1 MAETGQLL
9 QSSPWGYAHH
19 KILLNALGKPV
30 DYEFIDA
37 NRAFAKLMGWEE
49 KDFLG
54 RRASEL
60 FPEKGVPGF
69 DWIGFYGAVA
79 LSGESAL
86 RKYFSEVLGKWY
98 RLQAF
103 PSQEGC
109 VTALFVEIALEKEI
123 SSISGFPRETFGS
136 ERTGECCG
144 PEERGFRAFF
154 ETMDDMIFI
163 ADREGKIFYVNPE
176 MTKKLG
182 YTLEELRNMYLL
194 DLRPRNRRE
203 EAKEYLQEMFAG
215 RRNTCP
221 LPLETKEGALLPAE
235 TRVWLGEWDGTEALF
250 GICKDLSREQEALQK
265 FNKVFQS
272 NPAPM
277 ALSDMKD
284 RLFTEVNQAF
294 LDYLE
299 YTEEEVLGKTGE
311 RLNIFGDI
319 QQLKALRAE
328 VYRKGSVRRWELEF
342 RTKSGAFREGLFSG
356 EVVESQG
363 KPYLLSVIVDM
374 TDRKRAERELASQ
387 AKMQEMLMH
396 TAKRYINM
404 SLEEMDSTVEDS
416 LGEISRFVKAH
427 RAYVFDYHWDRQ
439 TCSNTYEW
447 CDAGIVSQK
456 EILQE
461 LPLEGIPWWT
471 ETHRRGKALYI
482 PDVSA
487 LPEEDEVREILEPQG
502 VQSLMTVPMMHSGE
516 CVGFVGFDS
525 VLHRHAYSAREKS
538 LLEVFAEIMVN
549 VKIRKALENRLIEE
563 KENAQA
569 ASRAKS
575 EFLANMSHEIRTP
588 LNGVIG
594 FTDLLR
600 HTPLS
605 SVQEEYLRNA
615 HASGHALLEIIDDIL
630 DFSKIEAGK
639 LDLEIVKT
647 DLLDLAE
654 ESVSIVRYGADQKG
668 LKVFLDLDPA
678 MPRYAFVDPVR
689 LRQVLA
695 NLLSNAV
702 KFTEKGKVTLAIRF
716 APQNVGRGKISFSV
730 RDTGIGID
738 QEEQAKLFRAFSQGD
753 SSTTRKFGGTGLG
766 LVISEK
772 LVRKMGGS
780 IELYSLPGRG
790 STFFFSIDV
799 FCENEMDSSK
809 KVEEKVSFDKSAS
822 VTILIAEDHS
832 MNMLLL
838 KKYLRSF
845 VPLASLLEAK
855 NGVEAVREAFDKE
868 PTLLFMDVQMPEM
881 DGNEA
886 TRIIRNR
893 EKGTKKHLPIIGLTA
908 GALDTERETSLQ
920 AGMDDF
926 LTKPL
931 APERLERILGKYLA
945 VKKRAGENAPL
956 ERLEEEVL
964 HFDAALL
971 LKDVGDSDFFED
983 LLETALDSFPKNLAS
998 LKEAL
1003 AEEDYSGAIQ
1013 VVRLLKGSAS
1023 NMRFYYVENLTKNME
1038 EAILQGYSRKIQ
1050 HLQESLEEEWEILV
1064 HLLLRRRERN
1074 SHYSAEGGVEGFP

>member
-1 MAETGQLL
+1 M
-9 QSSPWGYAHH
+9 
-19 KILLNALGKPV
+19 
-30 DYEFIDA
+30 DYEFLDA
-37 NRAFAKLMGWEE
+37 NRAFEKLMGWEGKE
-49 KDFLG
+49 FLG

-60 FPEKGVPGF
+60 FSEKGASGF
-69 DWIGFYGAVA
+69 DWMGLYGSVA
-79 LSGESAL
+79 LSGESVL
-86 RKYFSEVLGKWY
+86 CEYFSEVLGKWY

-103 PSQEGC
+103 ASEEGY
-109 VTALFVEIALEKEI
+109 VTALFVDMPLEKELSSASGI
-123 SSISGFPRETFGS
+123 SWETLGSEREGEYFGS
-136 ERTGECCG
+136 E
-144 PEERGFRAFF
+144 ERNFRVFF
-154 ETMDDMIFI
+154 ETMDDMTFI
-163 ADREGKIFYVNPE
+163 ANREGKILYVNPGA
-176 MTKKLG
+176 TKKLG
-182 YTLEELRNMYLL
+182 YTLEELRNMYLV
-194 DLRPRNRRE
+194 DLRPRNRRK
-203 EAKEYLQEMFAG
+203 EAKEYIQEMFAG

-221 LPLETKEGALLPAE
+221 LPMETKEGILLPAE
-235 TRVWLGEWDGTEALF
+235 TRVWLGEWNGGEALF

-277 ALSDMKD
+277 ALSGMKD

-311 RLNIFGDI
+311 GLNIFWDI
-319 QQLKALRAE
+319 RQLQALRKD
-328 VYRKGSVRRWELEF
+328 VYEKGSVRCWELTF
-342 RTKSGAFREGLFSG
+342 RTKSGALREGLFSG

-363 KPYLLSVIVDM
+363 KPYLLSVIADM
-374 TDRKRAERELASQ
+374 TDRKRAERELALQ

-404 SLEEMDSTVEDS
+404 SLEEMEYNVEDS
-416 LGEISRFVKAH
+416 LGEISRFVGAH
-427 RAYVFDYHWDRQ
+427 RAYVFDYHWDRRI
-439 TCSNTYEW
+439 CSNTYEW
-447 CDAGIVSQK
+447 CDTGIEPQK
-456 EILQE
+456 EFLRE
-461 LPLEGIPWWT
+461 VPLEEIPWWE
-471 ETHRRGKALYI
+471 ETHRRGEALYI

-487 LPEEDEVREILEPQG
+487 LPEDDGVRNILEPQG
-502 VQSLMTVPMMHSGE
+502 IQSLMTVPMMHAGE

-525 VLHRHAYSAREKS
+525 VLHRHTYSKREKS

-549 VKIRKALENRLIEE
+549 VKIRKTLENRLVEE

-600 HTPLS
+600 YTPLS
-605 SVQEEYLRNA
+605 SIQEEYLRNA
-615 HASGHALLEIIDDIL
+615 RTSGHALLGIVDDIL

-639 LDLEIVKT
+639 LELEILKT
-647 DLLDLAE
+647 DLVDLAE
-654 ESVSIVRYGADQKG
+654 QSVNIVRYGADQRG
-668 LKVFLDLDPA
+668 LKVFLELDPS

-702 KFTEKGKVTLAIRF
+702 KFTEKGEVALEIRF
-716 APQNVGRGKISFSV
+716 FPKNSGRGKIAFSV
-730 RDTGIGID
+730 RDTGIGISR
-738 QEEQAKLFRAFSQGD
+738 EEQVKLFQAFSQGD
-753 SSTTRKFGGTGLG
+753 SSTTRRFGGTGLG

-780 IELYSLPGRG
+780 IELQSLPGKG
-790 STFFFSIDV
+790 STFSFSIEV
-799 FCENEMDSSK
+799 FCENETEPSK
-809 KVEEKVSFDKSAS
+809 EAEEEVFFDKNAP
-822 VTILIAEDHS
+822 VTILIAEDHPI
-832 MNMLLL
+832 NMLLL
-838 KKYLRSF
+838 KKYLRCL

-855 NGVEAVREAFDKE
+855 NGVEAVKVALEKE

-886 TRIIRNR
+886 TRIIRKR
-893 EKGTKKHLPIIGLTA
+893 EAGTEKHLPIIGLTA
-908 GALDTERETSLQ
+908 GALNTEKETSLR

-931 APERLERILGKYLA
+931 APERLEQILGKYLT
-945 VKKRAGENAPL
+945 VKKSSGENLPL
-956 ERLEEEVL
+956 ERPEEEVL

-971 LKDVGDSDFFED
+971 RKDVKDSDFFEE

-998 LKEAL
+998 LNAML
-1003 AEEDYSGAIQ
+1003 GEEDYSGAAQ
-1013 VVRLLKGSAS
+1013 VAHLLKGSAS
-1023 NMRFYYVENLTKNME
+1023 NMRFYYLESLARAME
-1038 EAILQGYSRKIQ
+1038 KAISQGSAGKIR
-1050 HLQESLEEEWEILV
+1050 HLRQSLEEEWELLV
-1064 HLLLRRRERN
+1064 PLLLRRGEGI
-1074 SHYSAEGGVEGFP
+1074 SGYSGNI